1 MLRHVVPII
10 VLAALTQIGCDNRLS
25 ERNPEPQIK
34 EGQHS
39 MSDKITREIHLSGFD
54 PEGEPVIRTMT
65 DGTLYVV
72 FNFMPPSWVDE
83 SEYADLGPFAEFDKE
98 MERAIGVPVFWEDRE
113 FFLVRNPKSD
123 TVDQITRFVEGY
135 RKKVGGKHP

>member
-1 MLRHVVPII
+1 
-10 VLAALTQIGCDNRLS
+10 
-25 ERNPEPQIK
+25 
-34 EGQHS
+34 

-135 RKKVGGKHP
+135 RKKAGGKHP